1 MEQEHTE
8 QVNLFTRLIG
18 DIEGDFYISAYQ
30 RGYRWDAE
38 VEVKTLLDDIN
49 LIGEREPYCL
59 QPVVVKIRG
68 DGWYELIDGQQR
80 LTTIYLIMLSIKKQI
95 PAFKISFSLD
105 YETRPES
112 REFLSKINEV
122 NMEYHPQNIDE
133 DYILK
138 AYRKIDAWFEKQKD
152 TLQTAIDFT
161 TKFNKQ
167 IRVIWYEVQHNENSR
182 NLFARLNIGRIL
194 LTNSELIKALFLSKD
209 AQNTMTGEQQI
220 KIASEWDRM
229 ERDLHDNAFWY
240 FLTNDSP
247 AVYPTRVDLVFNMMA
262 HKNKNDK
269 ETYRTFFFFYDE
281 IHKAINGERGFF
293 FADIK
298 KTNDEQSDVSAG
310 RKLSKLDI
318 WEKIQQYYMLLKGLY
333 ENRSLYHK
341 IGYLIAASGNPVP
354 LIDICQKMET
364 KSDYEDYLNKEIA
377 ESIKAEDYL
386 DLSYEKNSDK
396 DKLSKLLLLFNV
408 ETTNKIEDNSVRF
421 PFDKYKNTRWWS
433 LEHIHAQ
440 NSEGLNKEDQWSTYL
455 KYHRGS
461 LETVKKQI
469 PDEAERIGK
478 LISKIDTVLESKI
491 TEEIFRPLSQEIA
504 GYFLDDVGKE
514 QMHTLSNMA
523 LLSVPDN
530 AALNNSAF
538 DAKRKII
545 LERDKNGEF
554 IPICTRQV
562 FMKYYSTSS
571 NSPLCFW
578 TGDDRRDYLK
588 EIDRVLR
595 PYLSIIGKE
604 IKGEEKDI

>member
-1 MEQEHTE
+1 MSQE

-18 DIEGDFYISAYQ
+18 KIEGSFYISAYQ

-49 LIGEREPYCL
+49 LIDSEPCCL
-59 QPVVVKIRG
+59 QPIVVKARD

-80 LTTIYLIMLSIKKQI
+80 LTTIYLIMLCIKKRL
-95 PAFKISFSLD
+95 PASKIRFSLD

-112 REFLSKINEV
+112 REFLSKVNEV
-122 NMEYHPQNIDE
+122 NMEYNPQNIDE
-133 DYILK
+133 DYLLR
-138 AYRKIDAWFEKQKD
+138 AYKKIDAWFEVQKKP
-152 TLQTAIDFT
+152 LQTAINFT
-161 TKFNKQ
+161 TKFNEQ
-167 IRVIWYEVQHNENSR
+167 ISVIWYEVQHNENSR
-182 NLFARLNIGRIL
+182 DLFARLNIGRIL

-209 AQNTMTGEQQI
+209 AQNTITEEHQI
-220 KIASEWDRM
+220 KIASEWDSM
-229 ERDLHDNAFWY
+229 ERDLHDNGFWY

-262 HKNKNDK
+262 HKAKKDK
-269 ETYRTFFFFYDE
+269 ETYRTFFFFNDE

-293 FADIK
+293 FEDIE
-298 KTNDEQSDVSAG
+298 KTNDGQSDASVG

-318 WEKIQQYYMLLKGLY
+318 WEKIQRYYMLLKGLY

-341 IGYLIAASGNPVP
+341 IGYLIAANGNPIS
-354 LIDICQKMET
+354 LIDVCKKMET
-364 KSDYEDYLNKEIA
+364 KSEYEDYLNKEIA

-386 DLSYEKNSDK
+386 NLSYEKNSDR
-396 DKLSKLLLLFNV
+396 DNLSKILLLFNV
-408 ETTNKIEDNSVRF
+408 ETTNKIEDNSLRF

-440 NSEGLNKEDQWSTYL
+440 HSEGLNKEEQWSAYL
-455 KYHRGS
+455 KYHRDS
-461 LETVKKQI
+461 LETVKKQF
-469 PDEAERIGK
+469 PDKAKEIEK
-478 LISKIDTVLESKI
+478 LISKIDTVLESKT

-504 GYFLDDVGKE
+504 RYFDDVDKE

-538 DAKRKII
+538 DVKRKII
-545 LERDKNGEF
+545 LERDKKGEF

-562 FMKYYSTSS
+562 FMKYYSASS

-578 TGDDRRDYLK
+578 TKDDRNDYLS
-588 EIDRVLR
+588 EIGRVLR
-595 PYLSIIGKE
+595 PYLSIIKKE